1 MVAFAERLK
10 ELRVARGV
18 SQAKVAKE
26 IGVSRYAV
34 YAYEKE
40 KSAPSLESLVALADY
55 FGVTV
60 DYLLGH
66 SDTPHWEG

>member
-1 MVAFAERLK
+1 MVAFAKRLK

-40 KSAPSLESLVALADY
+40 KSAPSLEGLVALADY

-66 SDTPHWEG
+66 SDTPH